1 LERSQLLVKRKGP
14 QLRNLLDGV
23 RSQVDITERIT
34 GLHALFS
41 CQTIIEDVTE
51 TVTEGNK
58 NIEKVTGRR
67 YLSIIYSARPE
78 ENKIVSETYP
88 EIGIENRTDI
98 FTIENLGSVSEL
110 PEVETQ
116 KPDVSKLLVKTLK
129 QREIVK

>member
-1 LERSQLLVKRKGP
+1 M
-14 QLRNLLDGV
+14 
-23 RSQVDITERIT
+23 
-34 GLHALFS
+34 
-41 CQTIIEDVTE
+41 
-51 TVTEGNK
+51 TEGNK